1 LVEKNLDFRSDT
13 VTKPTPEMREAICN
27 AKVGDD
33 VYREDPSVNELEE
46 IAARILGKEA
56 GLFVTSGTQ
65 GNAVSILANTLRG
78 DEIILEEK
86 SHIYVNEVGGLAVMG
101 QLMARTIPGEKG
113 WMSPAQIQPLIRGE
127 NIHHPRSSLLCIEN
141 THNAAGGI
149 ALTVD
154 QMKANWD
161 VAKEYNLGVHLDG
174 ARIFNASVALGVE
187 VKKLTQYTDTI
198 QVCLSKGLSAPV
210 GSVVAG
216 PYELIDKARK
226 YRKMLGGGMRQAGII
241 AAPAIIAIT
250 KMVDR
255 LEEDHKNAK
264 ILAQGLKD
272 LGLKILYEVQTNMV
286 YIDISSIGWKPD
298 EWIKA
303 CNHLGWKTRGGE
315 KSTRL
320 VTHYGIEEE
329 DIREFLDGLE
339 SLI

>member
-264 ILAQGLKD
+264 ILAQGLED

-329 DIREFLDGLE
+329 DIREFLDGLK